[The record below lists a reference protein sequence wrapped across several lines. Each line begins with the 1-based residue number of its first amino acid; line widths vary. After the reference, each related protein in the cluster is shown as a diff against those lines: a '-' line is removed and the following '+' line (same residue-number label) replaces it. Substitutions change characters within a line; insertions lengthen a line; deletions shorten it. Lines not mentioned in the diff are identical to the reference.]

1 MELLKSTV
9 DIEFYCENL
18 PGSTIDGNP
27 HCMLALQ
34 KGTEAVQQTP
44 ADNPTAFFE
53 LEVEFVLDTVS
64 GKIDYKGPYVH
75 GKLRD
80 RFVYF
85 CWGFE
90 SIHGW
95 QTVRRAKFY
104 LDSITPMQWNAAMQ
118 MFEPVRVRFN
128 MTGPKDQPLTASI
141 KPTHF
146 EVLA

>member
-1 MELLKSTV
+1 MERLKSIV
-9 DIEFYCENL
+9 DLELYCENM

-27 HCMLALQ
+27 GCMLGVQ
-34 KGTEAVQQTP
+34 KSAETVQQVS

-53 LEVEFVLDTVS
+53 IEVEFLLDPAS

-75 GKLRD
+75 GKSGE
-80 RFVYF
+80 RFLYF

-90 SIHGW
+90 SLHGW

-104 LDSITPMQWNAAMQ
+104 LDSITPVQWNAAMQ

-128 MTGPKDQPLTASI
+128 MTGPKNQPLTASI
-141 KPTHF
+141 KAVNY